1 MNYTY
6 SVVKN
11 AFEIEKLILEQDGE
25 NNRYWNFKTLISN
38 DYHNMQFLN
47 LKSSKSFERTKR
59 WVEDRIELFI

>member
-11 AFEIEKLILEQDGE
+11 AFEIEKLILEQDGK
-25 NNRYWNFKTLISN
+25 NNRYWNFKSLITD

-47 LKSSKSFERTKR
+47 SKSNESFKRTKK
-59 WVEDRIELFI
+59 WVEDRAELFI